1 MRLADESHGGATMP
15 RSVERDLLDQSN
27 GRDVGYSPTGAAP
40 PGQNEPVQR
49 SGRQSI
55 RIHVLETVKLAG
67 PIAAGQLSNQA
78 MQTTTL
84 ILLGFLSADALAAG
98 GLAVRVAVTTNIL
111 SGILL
116 AVGVS
121 IAVAQGAGETRRIA
135 SLYWNGLYLALLL
148 STLSFAWFTEA
159 HLLLTALDQPPEVV
173 RDTRLA
179 LEIMRWGE
187 PANLIRLGLM
197 RGVLPAFGLARAL
210 YALTPLSIGIYIA
223 VSLLLAKGGL
233 GLPARG
239 WLGIPIA
246 MVVANWISAL
256 IMLGLVHGTRCRE
269 RVPLARASLADIGA
283 TLRLGLPFGI
293 LQTIDGLF
301 FFTITLMM
309 GRLGAAALA
318 AHQIVMSYGSIAA
331 AFAASCGDAAALRI
345 GFRRGQRA
353 WADARAAG
361 FVAIAISVTLTT
373 AAAAAISTFPD
384 VFLGFFINVN
394 AAENRAIV
402 VVAQSLTLL
411 SSLFVFVEGFFGAG
425 MGALRGLDDIRFPM
439 LVAPIV
445 YWGVGLP
452 VGHGLSS
459 NLHLGATG
467 LWCGMVTSLSL
478 IALVFVWRFTLRS
491 HLAFLSRVGRTP
503 TALRKPLLA
512 PATCHGDNG

>member
-98 GLAVRVAVTTNIL
+98 GLAVRVTVTTNIL

-179 LEIMRWGE
+179 LEIMRGGE

-256 IMLGLVHGTRCRE
+256 IVLGLVHGTRCRE
-269 RVPLARASLADIGA
+269 RVPLGRASLADIGA
-283 TLRLGLPFGI
+283 TLRSGVAVRDIADDRRPVLFRDHAD
-293 LQTIDGLF
+293 DGAPG
-301 FFTITLMM
+301 
-309 GRLGAAALA
+309 GRALA

-331 AFAASCGDAAALRI
+331 AFVASCGDAAALRI

-373 AAAAAISTFPD
+373 AAAAISTFPD

-459 NLHLGATG
+459 NLNLGATG

-478 IALVFVWRFTLRS
+478 IALAFVWRFTLRS
-491 HLAFLSRVGRTP
+491 HLALLSRVGRTP